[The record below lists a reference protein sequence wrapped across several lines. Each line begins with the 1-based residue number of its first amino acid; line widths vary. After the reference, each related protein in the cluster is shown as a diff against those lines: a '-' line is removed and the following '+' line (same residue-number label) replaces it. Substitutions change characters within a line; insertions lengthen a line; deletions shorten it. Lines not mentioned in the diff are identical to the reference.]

1 MSTRSPQPHPHL
13 PRGRVRSL
21 ALVVALVLAAASACA
36 TSSDAGD
43 GFQLRSEQLQPTT
56 TTTAPLPDHTTETVT
71 ANGATLEVFA
81 QKPDATAEP
90 IEPAQETPT
99 ATPSGGLA
107 PIPRFDLNSAGVR
120 ATFTGWSYDN
130 PTYFGNP
137 LTMVVTERDDQWVK
151 VKVPAR
157 PNGQEGWVRAS
168 DVTVAA
174 HQFHGELTLS
184 DFTLRMWNGTEL
196 IAETQVVIGTDS
208 TPTPVGRLYISEKV
222 PQSYAGGAFGPW
234 VLATSAYSEALDLFD
249 GGLPVIAFHGTNNP
263 GLIGSKAS
271 NGCIRMPNDV
281 VTMLAETLPAG
292 TPVDIRA

>member
-1 MSTRSPQPHPHL
+1 
-13 PRGRVRSL
+13 
-21 ALVVALVLAAASACA
+21 VVAVG
-36 TSSDAGD
+36 DALPL
-43 GFQLRSEQLQPTT
+43 FA
-56 TTTAPLPDHTTETVT
+56 TAPENPVGL
-71 ANGATLEVFA
+71 AR
-81 QKPDATAEP
+81 
-90 IEPAQETPT
+90 
-99 ATPSGGLA
+99 TPSGNGWWA
-107 PIPRFDLNSAGVR
+107 AGSDGSVSRAGDAGAFGDLLGVAGR
-120 ATFTGWSYDN
+120 R
-130 PTYFGNP
+130 PTVG
-137 LTMVVTERDDQWVK
+137 MA
-151 VKVPAR
+151 AR

-184 DFTLRMWNGTEL
+184 DFTLRMWNGDEL

-208 TPTPVGRLYISEKV
+208 TPTPVGRLYISEKI
-222 PQSYAGGAFGPW
+222 PQSYAGGAYGPW

-292 TPVDIRA
+292 TPVDVRA

>member
-1 MSTRSPQPHPHL
+1 MSTITL
-13 PRGRVRSL
+13 PRARW
-21 ALVVALVLAAASACA
+21 VALVLGALLAVATACG

-43 GFQLRSEQLQPTT
+43 GFQLRSDQLQPSTT
-56 TTTAPLPDHTTETVT
+56 TTVPVPDHTTETVT
-71 ANGATLEVFA
+71 AKGATLEVFA
-81 QKPDATAEP
+81 QRPTDEAQP
-90 IEPAQETPT
+90 IDPAQQPPV
-99 ATPSGGLA
+99 ATPSGA
-107 PIPRFDLNSAGVR
+107 MPPIPRFDLNSAGVR

-130 PTYFGNP
+130 PTFFGNP
-137 LTMVVTERDDQWVK
+137 LTMVVTERDDEWVK
-151 VKVPAR
+151 VVIPAR

-184 DFTLRMWNGTEL
+184 DFTLRMWNGEEL

-208 TPTPVGRLYISEKV
+208 TPTPVGRLYISEKI

-234 VLATSAYSEALDLFD
+234 VLATNAYSETLNLFD

-271 NGCIRMPNDV
+271 NGCIRLPNDV
-281 VTMLAETLPAG
+281 ITLLAETLPAG
-292 TPVDIRA
+292 TPVDVRP